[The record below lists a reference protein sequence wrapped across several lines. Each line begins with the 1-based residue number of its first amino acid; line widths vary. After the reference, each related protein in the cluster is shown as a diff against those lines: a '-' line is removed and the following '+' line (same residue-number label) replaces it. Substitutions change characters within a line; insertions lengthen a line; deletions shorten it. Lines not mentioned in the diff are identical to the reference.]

1 MDDLLNNLII
11 ELRRGTLVLIVLAFL
26 SKDQY
31 GYQILEKLK
40 SEDVQVEASTLYP
53 LLRRLEIQGLL
64 ESRWDTTES
73 HPRKFY
79 RLSEKGKDTLKLL
92 KNEWQEIN
100 KEVKKVIGDKHE

>member
-1 MDDLLNNLII
+1 MNDLLNSLVV
-11 ELRRGTLVLIVLAFL
+11 ELRRGTLILIVLAFL

-40 SEDVQVEASTLYP
+40 AKDVKVEANTLYP
-53 LLRRLEIQGLL
+53 LLRRLESQGLL
-64 ESRWDTTES
+64 ESRWDTNES

-79 RLSEKGKDTLKLL
+79 SLTEKGKDTLKLL